1 MEGVIRSQVTGAAET
16 TPGEDEAP
24 RWVVI
29 AIVSA
34 IEAEV
39 MRSKLES
46 EGIPC
51 LLQREA
57 AGSVF
62 GITIGPLG
70 EVRVLVPEPLA
81 DRAFDLLNEG
91 EMDETDEALEEEDLN
106 ADASEGD
113 VD

>member
-1 MEGVIRSQVTGAAET
+1 MIGILKGRFTRTAAAAT
-16 TPGEDEAP
+16 TPGGDEAP

-29 AIVSA
+29 AIVSWA
-34 IEAEV
+34 EAEV

-57 AGSVF
+57 AGAAI

-70 EVRVLVPEPLA
+70 EVRVLVPESLA
-81 DRAFDLLNEG
+81 ERAIDLLSEEVDDAEQGSEDDFG
-91 EMDETDEALEEEDLN
+91 ELPPD
-106 ADASEGD
+106 SPS
-113 VD
+113 V

>member
-1 MEGVIRSQVTGAAET
+1 MIGILKGLKSKAAET
-16 TPGEDEAP
+16 TPGGDEPP

-29 AIVSA
+29 AIVSWV
-34 IEAEV
+34 EAEV

-81 DRAFDLLNEG
+81 DRAIDLL
-91 EMDETDEALEEEDLN
+91 
-106 ADASEGD
+106 SEGQAGASD
-113 VD
+113 EDAGDEELPPDAAQEDEI

>member
-1 MEGVIRSQVTGAAET
+1 MIGVLKGLVTQTSTT
-16 TPGEDEAP
+16 TPGGDELP

-29 AIVSA
+29 AVVSW

-57 AGSVF
+57 AGAVF

-81 DRAFDLLNEG
+81 DRAIDLLSEDVGDADIVG
-91 EMDETDEALEEEDLN
+91 EDETDDEPRN
-106 ADASEGD
+106 PDASA
-113 VD
+113 